1 MKIMSTA
8 ISLINL
14 LNRGFKYVVDTSQLY
29 HIDESHVL
37 KHSMEVYQLHRPK
50 RKMRQTFYKNKNFV
64 ILLLNSVKA
73 PYRALD
79 IFDNYI
85 SVMVSLFYWNL
96 YSLLYFS
103 GLSPVSIK
111 DWNTFWIFLQPFLS
125 RLIHPFLLF
134 SI

>member
-103 GLSPVSIK
+103 GLSPVSI
-111 DWNTFWIFLQPFLS
+111 
-125 RLIHPFLLF
+125 
-134 SI
+134 